1 MVTRSP
7 HLYLLDLAITFHW
20 YSGHLAKL
28 ADICCLL
35 SRTITR
41 MKYQCH
47 GTALSLAIPFTYV
60 TCSMVPPQVNID
72 FYETSSARIASC
84 CIAFLHLHIR
94 IIHQQTDAS
103 KFHPLRLPILRE
115 RLHVEFQ
122 H

>member
-41 MKYQCH
+41 VKYQCH
-47 GTALSLAIPFTYV
+47 ETDLSLVMYV

-72 FYETSSARIASC
+72 SYETSSARIASY

-94 IIHQQTDAS
+94 IVHQQTDAS